1 MSFIKPII
9 FIGDKMNK
17 SQFAY
22 TLDICLGNEKIAIE
36 RFLKKYVKN
45 EKELKQ
51 LFKLCQANGL
61 IDNNLKYSYENLI
74 NGLANYK
81 NAEEF
86 LLKPYDDLIFFE

>member
-1 MSFIKPII
+1 
-9 FIGDKMNK
+9 MNK

-36 RFLKKYVKN
+36 KFFKKYVKS

-51 LFKLCQANGL
+51 LFKLCQKNGI
-61 IDNNLKYSYENLI
+61 IDKKLKYSYDNLV
-74 NGLANYK
+74 NGLASYK

-86 LLKPYDDLIFFE
+86 LLKPFDDLIFFE